1 MCGINLMATTRSSAE
16 LDPRRRKILFRCWH
30 RGTKEMDLVFGR
42 FADSEIDG
50 LDNDDLD
57 AFEVLMEF
65 PDRDLFSWISGEI
78 PPPVDVQT
86 KIYSKIVSFTN
97 SLIQ

>member
-1 MCGINLMATTRSSAE
+1 MATTRSSAE

-57 AFEVLMEF
+57 AFELLMEF
-65 PDRDLFSWISGEI
+65 PDRDLFSWISGEVM
-78 PPPVDVQT
+78 PPVDVQT

-97 SLIQ
+97 SINQQNFNGI

>member
-1 MCGINLMATTRSSAE
+1 MATTRSSAE

-50 LDNDDLD
+50 LDDSELD

-65 PDRDLFSWISGEI
+65 PDRDLFSWISGEVI
-78 PPPVDVQT
+78 PPISVQT
-86 KIYSKIVSFTN
+86 NVYSKIVAFTN
-97 SLIQ
+97 SINQ